1 MAIICYDP
9 DFLRTFNKLDKSI
22 KIKVEKALIKI
33 IEYPETGKPMRYTRK
48 GTREVYVSPFRLS
61 YAYIPSENKIIILN
75 LYHKDE
81 QQYKK

>member
-1 MAIICYDP
+1 MVLVDYDP

-33 IEYPETGKPMRYTRK
+33 IENPETGKPMRYTRK

-61 YAYIPSENKIIILN
+61 YAYIPGENKIIIFN
-75 LYHKDE
+75 LYHKDK
-81 QQYKK
+81 Q